1 MINICKNGII
11 ETVQPMSLVTSTTR
25 YEKGLVIRGCRP
37 TYTLYYRNKDNLIR
51 YIDFS
56 VYDNNGRKM
65 NYLEIKNI
73 KYKYP
78 GINRNPEKIRMLIEQ
93 DQLNDSIE
101 ALP

>member
-11 ETVQPMSLVTSTTR
+11 ETVQPMSLVMSTTR
-25 YEKGLVIRGCRP
+25 YEKGLALNGKP
-37 TYTLYYRNKDNLIR
+37 SYTLYYRNKDNLIK
-51 YIDFS
+51 YVEFS
-56 VYDNNGRKM
+56 VYDKNARNV

-78 GINRNPEKIRMLIEQ
+78 GIRRNPEKIRMLIEE

>member
-1 MINICKNGII
+1 MINICRNGII
-11 ETVQPMSLVTSTTR
+11 ETVRPMTLVTSTTR
-25 YEKGLVIRGCRP
+25 YEKGLLLKCRP

-51 YIDFS
+51 YVDFS
-56 VYDNNGRKM
+56 IYDDNARKV

-73 KYKYP
+73 RYKYP
-78 GINRNPEKIRMLIEQ
+78 GINRNPEKIRMLIEE

>member
-1 MINICKNGII
+1 MINICRNGII
-11 ETVQPMSLVTSTTR
+11 ETVQPMTLVVSTTR
-25 YEKGLVIRGCRP
+25 YEKGLALKCRP

-78 GINRNPEKIRMLIEQ
+78 GINKNPEKIRMLIEE